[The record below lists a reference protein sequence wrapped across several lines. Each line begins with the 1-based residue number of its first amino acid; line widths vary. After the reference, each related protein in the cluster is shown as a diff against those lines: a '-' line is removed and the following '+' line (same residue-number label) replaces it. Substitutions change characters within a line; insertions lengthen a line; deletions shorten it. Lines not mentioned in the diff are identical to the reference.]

1 MPVRYLFVDQFSKA
15 SFPVEFYLFHIEKN
29 HLVADCNLPFKV
41 IQMKALWKYCH
52 AFALYAYLFPGGHS
66 VKLSDRG
73 ALPRDPTPYILY
85 TLFDRIGTLSGVAS
99 M

>member
-15 SFPVEFYLFHIEKN
+15 SFTVEFYLFHIEKN

-52 AFALYAYLFPGGHS
+52 AFALYAYLFPEGTQWSYQIEG
-66 VKLSDRG
+66 
-73 ALPRDPTPYILY
+73 PRPEIRPLTFYIPSL
-85 TLFDRIGTLSGVAS
+85 TE
-99 M
+99 